1 LLWLFDQSDLFLS
14 LGFDRFS
21 HRLALDRLA
30 RFGASA
36 RRLCCHTS
44 PTGDERHR
52 FDLRHPLAS
61 YHLPPVLRSTSFAAV
76 SQPLPSSADV
86 DASPE
91 AFVCPLSQVP
101 PGTVC
106 RVNQLLASPDIC
118 SRLREMG
125 FCEQQQIR
133 LLTQERTM
141 ICQVCNARLGIS
153 ARLAD
158 AILVEPI
165 PAGARAA

>member
-1 LLWLFDQSDLFLS
+1 LIV
-14 LGFDRFS
+14 
-21 HRLALDRLA
+21 
-30 RFGASA
+30 
-36 RRLCCHTS
+36 T
-44 PTGDERHR
+44 R
-52 FDLRHPLAS
+52 FDLRHAIPS
-61 YHLPPVLRSTSFAAV
+61 YHLQPVLCSSSFAAV
-76 SQPLPSSADV
+76 SEPLPPSADV
-86 DASPE
+86 DVSPE
-91 AFVCPLSQVP
+91 AFVCPLSQVQ

-106 RVNQLLASPDIC
+106 RVKQLLASPDIC

-153 ARLAD
+153 SRLAD

-165 PAGARAA
+165 PIGARAA